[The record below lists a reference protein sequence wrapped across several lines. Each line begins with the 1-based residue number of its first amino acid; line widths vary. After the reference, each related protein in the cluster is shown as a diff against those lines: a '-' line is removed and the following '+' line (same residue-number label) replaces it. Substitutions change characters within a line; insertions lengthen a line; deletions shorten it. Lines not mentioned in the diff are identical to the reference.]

1 MEEYKSS
8 KRISVYLSM
17 PSEVQTEGI
26 LKVILSNLK
35 QFDKVNNLVR
45 ENLHFQ
51 VKFLS
56 IWQQSNMCT

>member
-1 MEEYKSS
+1 
-8 KRISVYLSM
+8 M